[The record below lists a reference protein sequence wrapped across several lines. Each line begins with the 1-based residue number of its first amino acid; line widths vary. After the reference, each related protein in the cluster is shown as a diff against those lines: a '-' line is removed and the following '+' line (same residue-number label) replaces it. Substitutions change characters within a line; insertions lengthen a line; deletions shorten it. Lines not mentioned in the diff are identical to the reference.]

1 MSLAIRAQRGAAL
14 LAAMLTVT
22 LVASFA
28 ATALWQQWRAVEI
41 ETAERSRVQTAWVLT
56 GALDWARA
64 ILREDARAGTTDHL
78 GEAWAATPPE
88 TPLSSFFAAGK
99 VTAARAGAD
108 VLPAGG
114 LSIRMVDLQSR
125 LNVRNL
131 LEDNQVS
138 PADLRCFSRLFEVLE
153 LPQAELAVM
162 AEKLRLASDPLVETT
177 SGVLR
182 PLMPQRVEQLAW
194 LGLSSGS
201 VARLAPYVSLLP
213 SRTPVNLN
221 TASAQVLYACT
232 PDLAMAQAE
241 RMVMERQRDP
251 FGTLDEAMRRI
262 GGNVRLSET
271 RHSVRSRFFELRG
284 RLRTEGAVVDE
295 RSLLERTELD
305 VKALWR
311 ERQAANTGGEPARQR
326 I

>member
-1 MSLAIRAQRGAAL
+1 MSLAVRAQQGAAL

-88 TPLSSFFAAGK
+88 TPLATFFAAAR
-99 VTAARAGAD
+99 VAAGGAD
-108 VLPAGG
+108 ALPAGG
-114 LSIRMVDLQSR
+114 LSIRLVDLQSR

-138 PADLRCFSRLFEVLE
+138 QVDLRCFSRLFELLE
-153 LPQAELAVM
+153 LPQAELAAM
-162 AEKLRLASDPLVETT
+162 AEKLRLASDPPADTA
-177 SGVLR
+177 SGAVR
-182 PLMPQRVEQLAW
+182 PLMPQRVEQLVW
-194 LGLSSGS
+194 LGLSPGS
-201 VARLAPYVSLLP
+201 VARLAPHVSLLP

-232 PDLAMAQAE
+232 PDLALAQAE

-251 FGTLDEAMRRI
+251 FGTLDDAMRRT

-271 RHSVRSRFFELRG
+271 RHSVTSRFFELRG
-284 RLRTEGAVVDE
+284 RLRTEGAAVEE

-311 ERQAANTGGEPARQR
+311 ERDVDNTRGEPALQR
-326 I
+326 R